1 MALGRF
7 PLTGSPWTEHP
18 IAKTVSIAMLG
29 PLSR

>member
-7 PLTGSPWTEHP
+7 PLKGPLWTEHP
-18 IAKTVSIAMLG
+18 IAKTVSIEMLG